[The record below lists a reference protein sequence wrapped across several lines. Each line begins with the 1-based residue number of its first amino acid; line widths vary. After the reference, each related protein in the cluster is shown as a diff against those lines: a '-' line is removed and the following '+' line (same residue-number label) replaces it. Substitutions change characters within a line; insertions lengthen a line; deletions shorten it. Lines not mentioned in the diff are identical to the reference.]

1 MGLMNSLLK
10 SGGRLICSDFHPI
23 NKIIDVLELGNPLT
37 DYFSTDIIEGEMAH
51 ARFYDNEKRIGFP
64 KCKIRRY
71 TLSEIINSVINN
83 RFILRSF
90 EEHPAWRNDKMPGE
104 FTILADKTE

>member
-1 MGLMNSLLK
+1 MLYSQ
-10 SGGRLICSDFHPI
+10 S
-23 NKIIDVLELGNPLT
+23 

-51 ARFYDNEKRIGFP
+51 SRFYDDDKRNEFP

-83 RFILRSF
+83 GFMLKSF
-90 EEHPAWRNDKMPGE
+90 EEHPAWTNKKLPGE
-104 FTILADKTE
+104 FTILAENTARI